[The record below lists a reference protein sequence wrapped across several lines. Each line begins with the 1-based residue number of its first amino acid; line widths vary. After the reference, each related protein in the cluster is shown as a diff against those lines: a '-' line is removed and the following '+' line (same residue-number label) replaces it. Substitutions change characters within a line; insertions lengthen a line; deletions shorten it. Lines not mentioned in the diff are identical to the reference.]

1 MSFDL
6 LKTLFYATHTEILYF
21 DIFIKIFFIYFAILI

>member
-6 LKTLFYATHTEILYF
+6 LKTLFYATHIEILYF
-21 DIFIKIFFIYFAILI
+21 DIFIEIFLFILLF